1 MIAIKTEN
9 LTKKFGELVAVDNLN
24 LQIAKGE
31 FYALLG
37 LNGAGKTTAIK
48 MLSCLMLPTSGDAYL
63 LGNSIIKNELK
74 VKEIINLSPQETA
87 IAPNLSVEE
96 NLIFIAQIYG
106 MNELQAKLA
115 AKKYINLLKIDD
127 KKNVK
132 AKKLSGGLQRRLS
145 IAMALITQPQILFLD
160 EPTLGL
166 DVRIRKE
173 IRNILKQLKKEV
185 TIILTTQY
193 LDEVEELA
201 DRVGIMHYGKLKIEG
216 TIEEIKKFT
225 STNSFRDA
233 FLSLTE
239 EEL

>member
-115 AKKYINLLKIDD
+115 AKKYINLLK
-127 KKNVK
+127 N
-132 AKKLSGGLQRRLS
+132 R
-145 IAMALITQPQILFLD
+145 
-160 EPTLGL
+160 
-166 DVRIRKE
+166 
-173 IRNILKQLKKEV
+173 
-185 TIILTTQY
+185 
-193 LDEVEELA
+193 
-201 DRVGIMHYGKLKIEG
+201 
-216 TIEEIKKFT
+216 
-225 STNSFRDA
+225 
-233 FLSLTE
+233 
-239 EEL
+239 